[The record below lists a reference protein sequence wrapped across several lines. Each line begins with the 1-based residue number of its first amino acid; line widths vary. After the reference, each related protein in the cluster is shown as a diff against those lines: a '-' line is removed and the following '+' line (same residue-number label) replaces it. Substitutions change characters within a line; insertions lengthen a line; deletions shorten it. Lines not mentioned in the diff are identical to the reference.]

1 MSEVKTSP
9 ATVTDS
15 EQTMPPSEMQAI
27 SEVPP
32 PMSMTMLPS
41 GASTSSPAP
50 SAAAI
55 GS

>member
-1 MSEVKTSP
+1 MSLVKTSP
-9 ATVTDS
+9 AMLIDS

-27 SEVPP
+27 SDVPP

-41 GASTSSPAP
+41 GASTSRPAP